1 MLSVVGTAK
10 SGSDGANIKS
20 NTDNP
25 FERLQPPLRSEEDE
39 IRKGI
44 FGQTLR
50 LLHTATDEDK
60 LRWRHAIEEAI
71 AARQSISRM
80 NKKTA
85 VAEGVADATSLAG
98 VAAVKRPRDDG
109 KGEVEEGEAK
119 EEKETGT
126 MEKEGD
132 GDRDQRPVDA
142 AVKDSCG
149 CRTGVEDASMKDT
162 EFIAAYLRTLLD
174 KVVGLSLLELHVDAL
189 RVLCVILSI
198 PLPKSRSK
206 MTLYSTLASFHY
218 THCEKLGKR
227 VSSSH
232 NVQAQLKRDEQMIK
246 KIFSPGSTSQTIS
259 GLGRNRATGA
269 KNTTTTTTASRPS
282 SITKTVNSITLSN
295 HSNSSCTDKHVSNGS
310 AKHKKSTRAML
321 TAVDN
326 NVSPLDDTTRS
337 RRRKS
342 VSNTGAKPK
351 NKSPLEEDAKDTPA
365 GVEGESEL
373 EVRHTGKVFADAPVF
388 RQAIAVSRNNGE
400 EEEEEEEEEEWT
412 MAQLEK
418 KVASV
423 VQLYDPVTSAVVV
436 KKLAQMGY
444 RKACAMENVEAIL
457 RGFHQRE
464 LVFYDNGIAYLL

>member
-1 MLSVVGTAK
+1 MFPVVGTAK
-10 SGSDGANIKS
+10 SGGDGANIK
-20 NTDNP
+20 NNNDNP

-44 FGQTLR
+44 FGQALR

-85 VAEGVADATSLAG
+85 VSEGIADVTPLVG
-98 VAAVKRPRDDG
+98 FAAVKRPRDDG
-109 KGEVEEGEAK
+109 KGEE
-119 EEKETGT
+119 EEKETWTEENGGG
-126 MEKEGD
+126 GD
-132 GDRDQRPVDA
+132 GDQRPVVA
-142 AVKDSCG
+142 AAKDSCG
-149 CRTGVEDASMKDT
+149 CRTGAEDTPMKDT

-232 NVQAQLKRDEQMIK
+232 NVQAQLRRDEQMIQK
-246 KIFSPGSTSQTIS
+246 LFPAGSTSQTTS
-259 GLGRNRATGA
+259 GMGRNRAAGA
-269 KNTTTTTTASRPS
+269 TTTTTASRPS
-282 SITKTVNSITLSN
+282 GITKTVNSITLSK
-295 HSNSSCTDKHVSNGS
+295 HSNSSCTDKNASNSS
-310 AKHKKSTRAML
+310 ANHKNGTRSML
-321 TAVDN
+321 TAVDS
-326 NVSPLDDTTRS
+326 NVSPLDDTPRS
-337 RRRKS
+337 RRRKV
-342 VSNTGAKPK
+342 VSDTGAKPK
-351 NKSPLEEDAKDTPA
+351 NKSPLERDAKDTPA

-388 RQAIAVSRNNGE
+388 RQAMAVSRNN
-400 EEEEEEEEEEWT
+400 EEEEEEEEWT

-444 RKACAMENVEAIL
+444 RKACAMEKVEAIL
-457 RGFHQRE
+457 RSFHQRE